1 MILGQEIAL
10 EVILI
15 WKDDAK
21 EGGSWG
27 QGKVSGGS
35 LNLLR
40 ADCPAQIQTHT
51 QSQGSLTTWRE
62 GASHTS
68 LDARAPCPAGG
79 LPWKF
84 LNNGWPGSCSLKAVK
99 PERKRGEKTQKY
111 LLQTRIFL
119 GSHFLFFLEW
129 VMGINKHTFLNTRWI
144 ILLKK

>member
-51 QSQGSLTTWRE
+51 QSQGSLTTSEERE
-62 GASHTS
+62 PATPAWMPVLPVLQVDS
-68 LDARAPCPAGG
+68 LESFLTMEGLAPVR
-79 LPWKF
+79 
-84 LNNGWPGSCSLKAVK
+84 LK
-99 PERKRGEKTQKY
+99 Q
-111 LLQTRIFL
+111 
-119 GSHFLFFLEW
+119 
-129 VMGINKHTFLNTRWI
+129 
-144 ILLKK
+144 